1 MEIISWYY
9 CILHKATM
17 KYIFLF
23 FLFLQIYACC
33 FCKTADSKIT
43 LNTNPSLISDTLKK
57 STKNLIIKSSLNQLD
72 QNIYLSGL
80 NVYNFLRNN
89 SRFSDNILKNNQF
102 KFDEILAIY
111 ALYNNDIKASLY
123 YLNNVFTNTADSLQ
137 KAKTTQNLIKIYQ
150 QIGNYQQAQYF
161 INYSKQ
167 YYGLYLT
174 FKERY
179 SLQTLE
185 AKNALALGFT
195 KKAENIII
203 QQLLPKSNRFGGK
216 YAEYKCYL
224 LLGKVYLKAK
234 SLVQAKWFFI
244 QANSLAIQQNNTN
257 GRIETYL
264 LLAKAKIIAN
274 DKNVALED
282 LAKARELIGSNNSIY
297 LADLNKLYAL
307 AK

>member
-1 MEIISWYY
+1 
-9 CILHKATM
+9 M
-17 KYIFLF
+17 KNIFFF
-23 FLFLQIYACC
+23 FLFLNFYTNS
-33 FCKTADSKIT
+33 FCNTADSKIT
-43 LNTNPSLISDTLKK
+43 LNTNPTLISDSLKK
-57 STKNLIIKSSLNQLD
+57 STKSLIIRSSLNQLD
-72 QNIYLSGL
+72 QNIYLSSL
-80 NVYNFLRNN
+80 NDYSF
-89 SRFSDNILKNNQF
+89 LKNNLRFFDNGFNRKQS
-102 KFDEILAIY
+102 KFNEILAIN
-111 ALYNNDIKASLY
+111 ALHNNDLKTSLY
-123 YLNNVFTNTADSLQ
+123 YLNHVFTVTTDSLQ

-161 INYSKQ
+161 IYYSKQ
-167 YYGLYLT
+167 HYGLFLT

-179 SLQTLE
+179 NLQTLE
-185 AKNALALGFT
+185 AKNAFELGFT

-264 LLAKAKIIAN
+264 LLARAKIIAN

-282 LAKARELIGSNNSIY
+282 LAKARELIGGNNSIY
-297 LADLNKLYAL
+297 LVDLNKLYAL
-307 AK
+307 AKGS